1 MPFEPLI
8 PATEFCLHHQIDVSF
23 LRSLHEYGLIEMTV
37 ENENSFLNPEQ
48 LNELEKFL
56 RLHYELQVN
65 MEGLDVVQHLL
76 QRIETLQSEA
86 TLLKR
91 RLQFYGEEV

>member
-1 MPFEPLI
+1 MPFEALI
-8 PATEFCLHHQIDVSF
+8 PATEFCLHHQIEVSF
-23 LRSLHEYGLIEMTV
+23 LRSLHDYGLIEMTI
-37 ENENSFLNPEQ
+37 ENETAFLDPEQ
-48 LNELEKFL
+48 LNELEKLL

-76 QRIETLQSEA
+76 QRIDTLQREA